1 MVGIALDDGRTLWRR
16 PAGQDDERPV
26 LAGGLLHFAN
36 SEGVVSVQP
45 SSGTVVRAVG
55 KDDGVTDA
63 HGLRTD
69 GSALYL
75 AVNIDGSA
83 WCSLTLPE
91 PPG

>member
-1 MVGIALDDGRTLWRR
+1 L
-16 PAGQDDERPV
+16 
-26 LAGGLLHFAN
+26 
-36 SEGVVSVQP
+36 GVVSVQP